1 IPTTV
6 KVSIRIL
13 SQCEINF
20 GVVVDLTQIPT
31 VNHPNVLAVTFC
43 SLLTF
48 SAHATAVRN
57 GLQNRNMAFKALS
70 GSTSGMDK
78 ETYKTVVRSPIAG
91 IEHQAQRLLVPHSQ
105 CIEQFPDYKVPG
117 AQHQDFSPYESNGG
131 SIVAIAGDDYVVI
144 AADTRLSSGYSI
156 HTRKQ
161 NKLFQLSPKTVLGS
175 TGCWCDTLALTAL
188 VKARMQMYEHTH
200 LKTMSTDANVETGLD
215 NEGKG
220 VVYSYDPIGHCER
233 TTYRAGG
240 SAGALLQPVLDN
252 QIGFKNMKL
261 EGGVVPKV
269 PKERAVA
276 IATDTFISAAER
288 DIYTGDAVMINIIT
302 KDGIEVKEVQLR
314 KD

>member
-175 TGCWCDTLALTAL
+175 TGF
-188 VKARMQMYEHTH
+188 KARMQMYEHTH
-200 LKTMSTDANVETGLD
+200 LKTMSTDAVAQML
-215 NEGKG
+215 
-220 VVYSYDPIGHCER
+220 SILI
-233 TTYRAGG
+233 AGG